1 MSLSL
6 SFVAQTFFVYNRG
19 MAWTIRKDLRGT
31 WRSPNGPVRH
41 IMQDGV
47 KIDRTVQVQ
56 ESPRKKQE
64 REFRDGRVW
73 QLVPGVTQEH
83 IEAALSS
90 LRIKKRV
97 S

>member
-6 SFVAQTFFVYNRG
+6 SFVAQPFFVYNRG

-31 WRSPNGPVRH
+31 WRTPNGPVRH

-47 KIDRTVQVQ
+47 RIDRTIQVQ
-56 ESPRKKQE
+56 ESPRQKKE

-73 QLVPGVTQEH
+73 QLVPGVTQQQV
-83 IEAALSS
+83 EAALRS
-90 LRIKKRV
+90 LKIKIRV
-97 S
+97 R

>member
-1 MSLSL
+1 M
-6 SFVAQTFFVYNRG
+6 
-19 MAWTIRKDLRGT
+19 RGT

-73 QLVPGVTQEH
+73 QLVPGVTQEQ